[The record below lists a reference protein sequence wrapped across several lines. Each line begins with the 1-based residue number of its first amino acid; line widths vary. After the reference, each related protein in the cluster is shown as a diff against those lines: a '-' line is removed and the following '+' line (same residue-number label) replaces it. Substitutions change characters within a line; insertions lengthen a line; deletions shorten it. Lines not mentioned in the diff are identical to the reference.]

1 MTSPA
6 PPVAGPATSAGP
18 HRLALLSAASA
29 AVALAAADTYVV
41 VLALT
46 DMMAG
51 VGIGIDAL
59 QRATPIISGF
69 LLGYIAVLP
78 LIGRLSDLLDRRRI
92 LLGCL
97 LVFVV
102 GSAVTALA
110 VEMPVLV
117 TGRVLQGIG
126 GGGLVPATLALVA
139 DLWPPHRRGTP
150 LGVVGAVQELGSVLG
165 PVVGALVLAWSGW
178 RAIFWLNVAAALVL
192 YAVIHLLGTRGLP
205 AGQSSGE
212 TSVETSGETFG
223 QPAGGPSGDAPPPAH
238 PRGRRTVTVVAGV
251 LLTLGLAMTGL
262 ALAAPDALVT
272 DVALGAPFVPFVGTS
287 RVLTPIGVAGLGL
300 LLVVAVVTAPRWWS
314 VLRRADLVGAALV
327 AVALGSLVLTFAS
340 SDPEKEVVGPL
351 GYSLLPVG
359 AVALLVLGWW
369 HRRAADPLIPRGVVG
384 ARGLRALLVSL
395 LVGAA
400 LVAVVVDVPL
410 LARLT
415 DSYDETGAAL
425 VLVRFLLAV
434 PVGALVGGWSLRR
447 LGDGAVAGV
456 GLALAGGGMLV
467 MAHWTLDSVSR
478 TLPTTVVL
486 VLVGLGMG
494 LALAPVNNA
503 ALADSPADA
512 HGVASSL
519 VVVARMVG
527 MVVGL
532 ALLTSI
538 GLNRY
543 FEAVRR
549 LPNQLD
555 TNALIG
561 AGVVQVQTV
570 FLGGAIAALVG
581 AAVAFTLGVTGR
593 HSGGLDPDDADAPR
607 FVAL

>member
-1 MTSPA
+1 MTQ
-6 PPVAGPATSAGP
+6 PVGT
-18 HRLALLSAASA
+18 HRLALLTAASA

-117 TGRVLQGIG
+117 TGRVLQGVG

-139 DLWPPHRRGTP
+139 DLWPPDRRGTP

-165 PVVGALVLAWSGW
+165 PVIGAIVLAWSGW
-178 RAIFWLNVAAALVL
+178 RAIFWLNVVAALIL
-192 YAVIHLLGTRGLP
+192 YAVIRLLGSRDPSHRRSPGSGTT
-205 AGQSSGE
+205 AGSG
-212 TSVETSGETFG
+212 
-223 QPAGGPSGDAPPPAH
+223 P
-238 PRGRRTVTVVAGV
+238 GRRGGGLDRVRTRVASVLAVLGTGV
-251 LLTLGLAMTGL
+251 TGL
-262 ALAAPDALVT
+262 ALAAPGSLVT
-272 DVALGAPFVPFVGTS
+272 DVTLGAPFVPFAGQS
-287 RVLTPIGVAGLGL
+287 RLSTPIGATGLGL
-300 LLVVAVVTAPRWWS
+300 LVVVAVLTAPRWWA
-314 VLRRADLVGAALV
+314 VLRRADLFGALLV

-351 GYSLLPVG
+351 GYTLLPVG
-359 AVALLVLGWW
+359 ALALVVLAWW
-369 HRRAADPLIPRGVVG
+369 HRTAAAPIVPRGVVG
-384 ARGLRALLVSL
+384 GRGLRSLGVSL

-434 PVGALVGGWSLRR
+434 PVGALLGGWSLRR
-447 LGDGAVAGV
+447 LGDGSASGAG
-456 GLALAGGGMLV
+456 LLLAGAGLLAMSR
-467 MAHWTLDSVSR
+467 WTLDSVGD
-478 TLPTTVVL
+478 TVPATVVL
-486 VLVGLGMG
+486 VVVGLGMG

-503 ALADSPADA
+503 ALADSPSDA

-538 GLNRY
+538 GLSRY
-543 FEAVRR
+543 YDAVRR
-549 LPNQLD
+549 LPDPLD
-555 TNALIG
+555 TDALIG

-570 FLGGAIAALVG
+570 FLGGAVAALAG
-581 AAVAFTLGVTGR
+581 AALAVTLGVR
-593 HSGGLDPDDADAPR
+593 RREQREVPHDADSPR
-607 FVAL
+607 FVGL

>member
-1 MTSPA
+1 MPS
-6 PPVAGPATSAGP
+6 ATAHGT
-18 HRLALLSAASA
+18 HRFSLLAAASA

-165 PVVGALVLAWSGW
+165 PVLGAVVLAWSGW

-192 YAVIHLLGTRGLP
+192 YAVIRLLGTREE
-205 AGQSSGE
+205 AE
-212 TSVETSGETFG
+212 
-223 QPAGGPSGDAPPPAH
+223 GGRTPTPGSTH
-238 PRGRRTVTVVAGV
+238 TLRRRLVSAVVVV
-251 LLTLGLAMTGL
+251 LLVLGLAATGL
-262 ALAAPDALVT
+262 ALAAPESLVT
-272 DVALGAPFVPFVGTS
+272 DVALGAPFVPFTGTS
-287 RVLTPIGVAGLGL
+287 RLLTPIGVVGLGL
-300 LLVVAVVTAPRWWS
+300 LVVVAVLTAPRWWP
-314 VLRRADLVGAALV
+314 VLRRADLVGAVLV
-327 AVALGSLVLTFAS
+327 AVVLGCLVLTFAS

-359 AVALLVLGWW
+359 ALALVALAWW
-369 HRRAADPLIPRGVVG
+369 HRRAADPLVPRGTVG
-384 ARGLRALLVSL
+384 PRGLRSLVVSL

-415 DSYDETGAAL
+415 ETYGETGAAL

-434 PVGALVGGWSLRR
+434 PVGALLGGLALRR
-447 LGDGAVAGV
+447 LGDGAVAGP
-456 GLALAGGGMLV
+456 GLLLAGAGLLV
-467 MAHWTLDSVSR
+467 MSRWTLQSV
-478 TLPTTVVL
+478 TETVPATVVL
-486 VLVGLGMG
+486 VVVGLGMG
-494 LALAPVNNA
+494 LALAPVNDA
-503 ALADSPADA
+503 ALADSPPHA

-538 GLNRY
+538 GLSRY
-543 FEAVRR
+543 FDAVRR

-555 TNALIG
+555 TDALIG

-570 FLGGAIAALVG
+570 FLGGAVAALLG
-581 AAVAFTLGVTGR
+581 AAVALTLGLGPRPGTGATDR
-593 HSGGLDPDDADAPR
+593 ATETDTDTHTDTGTDRPR

>member
-1 MTSPA
+1 MPS
-6 PPVAGPATSAGP
+6 ATAHGT
-18 HRLALLSAASA
+18 HRFSLLAAASA

-165 PVVGALVLAWSGW
+165 PVLGAVVLAWSGW

-192 YAVIHLLGTRGLP
+192 YAVIRLLGTREE
-205 AGQSSGE
+205 AE
-212 TSVETSGETFG
+212 
-223 QPAGGPSGDAPPPAH
+223 GGRTPTPGSTH
-238 PRGRRTVTVVAGV
+238 TLRRRLVSAVVVV
-251 LLTLGLAMTGL
+251 LLVLGLAATGL
-262 ALAAPDALVT
+262 ALAAPESLVT
-272 DVALGAPFVPFVGTS
+272 DVALGAPFVPFTGTS
-287 RVLTPIGVAGLGL
+287 RLLTPIGVVGLGL
-300 LLVVAVVTAPRWWS
+300 LVVVAVLTAPRWWP
-314 VLRRADLVGAALV
+314 VLRRADLVGAVLV
-327 AVALGSLVLTFAS
+327 AVVLGCLVLTFAS

-359 AVALLVLGWW
+359 ALALVALAWW
-369 HRRAADPLIPRGVVG
+369 HRRAADPLIPRGTVG
-384 ARGLRALLVSL
+384 PRGLRSLVVSL

-415 DSYDETGAAL
+415 DTYDETGAAL

-434 PVGALVGGWSLRR
+434 PVGALLGGLALRR
-447 LGDGAVAGV
+447 LGDGAVAGP
-456 GLALAGGGMLV
+456 GLLLAGAGLLV
-467 MAHWTLDSVSR
+467 MSRWTLQSV
-478 TLPTTVVL
+478 TETVPATVVL
-486 VLVGLGMG
+486 VVVGLGMG
-494 LALAPVNNA
+494 LALAPVNDA
-503 ALADSPADA
+503 ALADSPPHA

-538 GLNRY
+538 GLSRY
-543 FEAVRR
+543 FDAVRR

-555 TNALIG
+555 TDALIG

-570 FLGGAIAALVG
+570 FLGGAVAALLG
-581 AAVAFTLGVTGR
+581 AAVALTLGLGPRPGTGATDR
-593 HSGGLDPDDADAPR
+593 ATETDTDTHTDTGTDRPR

>member
-1 MTSPA
+1 MS
-6 PPVAGPATSAGP
+6 ATGG
-18 HRLALLSAASA
+18 RLPLLAAAAA
-29 AVALAAADTYVV
+29 AVALAAADTYIV

-78 LIGRLSDLLDRRRI
+78 LIGRLSDLLDRRSI

-97 LVFVV
+97 VVFVI
-102 GSAVTALA
+102 GSAITALA
-110 VEMPVLV
+110 VEMSVLV
-117 TGRVLQGIG
+117 TGRVLQGVG

-139 DLWPPHRRGTP
+139 DLWPADRRGTP
-150 LGVVGAVQELGSVLG
+150 LGVVGAVQELGAVLG
-165 PVVGALVLAWSGW
+165 PVLGAVILAWAGW
-178 RAIFWLNVAAALVL
+178 RAIFWANVVAGLLL
-192 YAVIHLLGTRGLP
+192 YAVIHLLGARALGSPSDGIPPDPSPVRSGGRPLTVLAWLLAVLMVGL
-205 AGQSSGE
+205 G
-212 TSVETSGETFG
+212 
-223 QPAGGPSGDAPPPAH
+223 
-238 PRGRRTVTVVAGV
+238 
-251 LLTLGLAMTGL
+251 GL
-262 ALAAPDALVT
+262 ALVAPESLVT
-272 DVALGAPFVPFVGTS
+272 DVALGAPFVPFAGDS
-287 RVLTPIGVAGLGL
+287 RVLTPIGVVALGL
-300 LLVVAVVTAPRWWS
+300 LLVLAAVTAPRWWP
-314 VLRRADLVGAALV
+314 VLRRSDLFGAVLV

-340 SDPEKEVVGPL
+340 SDPEREVVGPL

-359 AVALLVLGWW
+359 AVALGVLWWW
-369 HRRAADPLIPRGVVG
+369 HRRADAPLIPRGVLH
-384 ARGLRALLVSL
+384 ARGMRALLVSL

-415 DSYDETGAAL
+415 EDYDATGAAL

-434 PVGALVGGWSLRR
+434 PVGALVGGWALRH
-447 LGDGAVAGV
+447 LGDGAVAGP
-456 GLALAGGGMLV
+456 GLALAGVGLLAMSR
-467 MAHWTLDSVSR
+467 WTLDSLGEAV
-478 TLPTTVVL
+478 PTTL
-486 VLVGLGMG
+486 VLVMVGLGVG

-532 ALLTSI
+532 ALLTTV
-538 GLNRY
+538 GLARY
-543 FEAVRR
+543 YDAVRL
-549 LPNQLD
+549 LPDPLD
-555 TNALIG
+555 TTALIG

-570 FLGGAIAALVG
+570 FLGGALAALVG
-581 AAVAFTLGVTGR
+581 AAVALTLGIRRSDTVR
-593 HSGGLDPDDADAPR
+593 RADQQRLAAIR
-607 FVAL
+607 

>member
-1 MTSPA
+1 MPASP
-6 PPVAGPATSAGP
+6 PR
-18 HRLALLSAASA
+18 HRLALLTVASA

-69 LLGYIAVLP
+69 LLGYVAVLP

-92 LLGCL
+92 LLACL
-97 LVFVV
+97 VVFVV

-110 VEMPVLV
+110 TEMPVLV
-117 TGRVLQGIG
+117 TGRVLQGVG

-139 DLWPPHRRGTP
+139 DLWPADRRGTP

-165 PVVGALVLAWSGW
+165 PVVGAVILTWQGW
-178 RAIFWLNVAAALVL
+178 RAIFWANVAAGLALWVVL
-192 YAVIHLLGTRGLP
+192 RLLGRGAP
-205 AGQSSGE
+205 T
-212 TSVETSGETFG
+212 TS
-223 QPAGGPSGDAPPPAH
+223 APPPR
-238 PRGRRTVTVVAGV
+238 RGAGGRVVTVVAGV
-251 LLTLGLAMTGL
+251 AAVLGLATVGL
-262 ALAAPDALVT
+262 ALAAPESLVT
-272 DVALGAPFVPFVGTS
+272 DVQLGLPFVPFAGS
-287 RVLTPIGVAGLGL
+287 SKVLTPIGVTGLGL
-300 LLVVAVVTAPRWWS
+300 LFVTGVLTAPRWWP

-351 GYSLLPVG
+351 GYRLLPVG
-359 AVALLVLGWW
+359 ALALVLLAVW
-369 HRRAADPLIPRGVVG
+369 HRVARDPLVPRGVVG
-384 ARGLRALLVSL
+384 SRGLRAYLVSL

-415 DSYDETGAAL
+415 DTYDETGAAL

-434 PVGALVGGWSLRR
+434 PVGALLGGWSLRR
-447 LGDGAVAGV
+447 LGDGAVAAV
-456 GLALAGGGMLV
+456 GLALAAAGLALMSR
-467 MAHWTLDSVSR
+467 WTLESVVDPV
-478 TLPTTVVL
+478 PTTLVL
-486 VLVGLGMG
+486 VLVGLGVG
-494 LALAPVNNA
+494 LALAPVNDA
-503 ALADSPADA
+503 ALADAPSDA

-538 GLNRY
+538 GLARY
-543 FEAVRR
+543 YEAVRH
-549 LPNQLD
+549 LPDPLD
-555 TNALIG
+555 TQALLA

-570 FLGGAIAALVG
+570 FLGGAVAAGVAALV
-581 AAVAFTLGVTGR
+581 AATLGTTRTGGR
-593 HSGGLDPDDADAPR
+593 SATAADPRPVGL
-607 FVAL
+607 

>member
-1 MTSPA
+1 MSP
-6 PPVAGPATSAGP
+6 PDGGR
-18 HRLALLSAASA
+18 HRLGLLAAAST

-69 LLGYIAVLP
+69 LLGYIAMLP

-97 LVFVV
+97 VVFVV

-117 TGRVLQGIG
+117 TGRVLQGVG

-139 DLWPPHRRGTP
+139 DLWPRDRRGTP

-165 PVVGALVLAWSGW
+165 PVLGALILVWSGW
-178 RAIFWLNVAAALVL
+178 RAIFWFNVAAGLVL
-192 YAVIHLLGTRGLP
+192 YAVIRLLGRSPSSAVVGSGDPADAPRGGPGRGLRR
-205 AGQSSGE
+205 
-212 TSVETSGETFG
+212 
-223 QPAGGPSGDAPPPAH
+223 GP
-238 PRGRRTVTVVAGV
+238 RRSLVVVAWI
-251 LLTLGLAMTGL
+251 LAILGIAVTAL
-262 ALAAPDALVT
+262 ALAAPDSLVS
-272 DVALGAPFVPFVGTS
+272 DVTLGAPFVPFAGES
-287 RVLTPIGVAGLGL
+287 RVMTPIGMAGLAL
-300 LLVVAVVTAPRWWS
+300 LLLLAVVTAPRWWA
-314 VLRRADLVGAALV
+314 VLRRADLVGALLV
-327 AVALGSLVLTFAS
+327 AVVLGSLVLTFAS

-351 GYSLLPVG
+351 GYTLLPVG
-359 AVALLVLGWW
+359 AAALVALVWW
-369 HRRAADPLIPRGVVG
+369 HWRAADPLIPRGVVG
-384 ARGLRALLVSL
+384 ARGVRAFVVSL

-400 LVAVVVDVPL
+400 LVAIVVDVPL

-415 DSYDETGAAL
+415 DTYDETGAAL

-434 PVGALVGGWSLRR
+434 PVGALLGGWSLRFA
-447 LGDGAVAGV
+447 GDGPVAGI
-456 GLALAGGGMLV
+456 GLLLAAGGTFV
-467 MAHWTLDSVSR
+467 MSRWTLESVVDVV
-478 TLPTTVVL
+478 PTTVVL
-486 VLVGLGMG
+486 VVVGLGVG

-503 ALADSPADA
+503 ALADSPHDA
-512 HGVASSL
+512 LGVASSL

-543 FEAVRR
+543 FDAVRR
-549 LPNQLD
+549 LPDPLD
-555 TNALIG
+555 TDALIG

-570 FLGGAIAALVG
+570 FLGGSVAALAG
-581 AAVAFTLGVTGR
+581 ALVAFTLGSRRRVET
-593 HSGGLDPDDADAPR
+593 PTADEPR
-607 FVAL
+607 FVGL